1 MESFGPNALRVQSV
15 FPALLDL
22 LDDRLVAALDSA
34 EDLDDHEAS
43 QYWDKVHLMFI
54 LRILVARTS
63 SEIAGAVFRKHKRDE
78 RDDLPY
84 SEVTPSQLSE
94 RLTLFR
100 ELLNSISFGSQH
112 LLDRVSNAYD
122 LSTLETRV
130 LQFLVTCK
138 IQSDSTIQS
147 LLQSGKERG
156 IASDPDIFFS
166 PEIFRYVC
174 GASPL
179 EMKEILDEDHVLV
192 KDRLLVLTLDEFG
205 GSPTLEASDEACRA
219 FLGQDLSTEDKLKLA
234 GTKLLDIIDGPD
246 NGMAADGS
254 KANSHAKNSASRATI
269 QDMLQ
274 SIDLEGSMTPK
285 SADTG
290 DDLEGSSN
298 TSGELVTEADLEG
311 LLDKKLEAPTVKS
324 ALDTEQVISDSKEP
338 RRYTC
343 ELDYL
348 KDQFDLV
355 LQKVIHSRH
364 RIAQDLRNASVPDSR
379 PSWMRTENTPKVSSG
394 ETTAKIRLAQR
405 KIDHSLDLTRKEGT
419 FYPRLELLVDQLGLD
434 AFEKSVLVYLAGSMI
449 SPIFKSCLQNE
460 GSIRSEPP
468 VTVGNLLSV
477 FCNSFSE
484 QVACRTYFYRS
495 SKLIRKGLVKPL
507 VNYNGTDLTDQE
519 LILDRR
525 VLDCIVGLDK
535 ESTEVSQGSNLYE
548 PKVSLDSVVLPH
560 ALKSGIVDA
569 VSHFDQFRR
578 YRKHHPSFDEAIA
591 YGTGLTLMFSGQSGT
606 GKTLTANAIAAKLGK
621 KLLLVN
627 YKALDAGERNNRTE
641 TSRYQS
647 IFREAELSNAI
658 IFFDECE
665 SLFAQRG
672 YGGSS
677 DTTELLTE
685 LERFDGIVFLATNRP
700 FDLDEAMYRRISE
713 VFEFQRPNYLERLD
727 IWRIVTSHESIP
739 CEEDIDW
746 ESIAL
751 QYELTG
757 GFIKN
762 AVIAALLDA
771 VGRDPSSP
779 MITQSDIVD
788 GCKKQVRGALQM
800 MEFDERVVPKAGLDD
815 LIASDSVKKNLEEM
829 VSLEKARGILFSS
842 WGFSDDMRDR
852 QGTTALFWGPSGTGR
867 SRAAEALGF
876 ELGKPLKVVDM
887 PRLLVEKKG
896 RRHSDVSSAIREV
909 FQ

>member
-1 MESFGPNALRVQSV
+1 MESFGTNALRVQRV
-15 FPALLDL
+15 FPALLCL
-22 LDDRLVAALDSA
+22 LDDRLVAALDSI
-34 EDLDDHEAS
+34 EDEELDNS

-63 SEIAGAVFRKHKRDE
+63 SEIAAAVFHKHIDE
-78 RDDLPY
+78 REDLPY

-94 RLTLFR
+94 RLTLFK
-100 ELLNSISFGSQH
+100 ELLKSISFGSEH
-112 LLDRVSNAYD
+112 LLNRVSKAYD
-122 LSTLETRV
+122 LSILETRV

-138 IQSDSTIQS
+138 IQSDSMMQS
-147 LLQSGKERG
+147 LLQSGKEARG
-156 IASDPDIFFS
+156 AASDPDIFYS

-179 EMKEILDEDHVLV
+179 EIKEILDEDHALV
-192 KDRLLVLTLDEFG
+192 KDRLLVLTIDEFG
-205 GSPTLEASDEACRA
+205 GSPTLEASDETCRA
-219 FLGQDLSTEDKLKLA
+219 FLGQDLSTEDSLKLA
-234 GTKLLDIIDGPD
+234 GTKLLAIIDGSEND
-246 NGMAADGS
+246 MAAGDI
-254 KANSHAKNSASRATI
+254 KANSHAKNSASRATV

-274 SIDLEGSMTPK
+274 SIDLEGIMTPK
-285 SADTG
+285 SVDTEE
-290 DDLEGSSN
+290 DLGGSSSD
-298 TSGELVTEADLEG
+298 SGEIGTKADLES
-311 LLDKKLEAPTVKS
+311 LLDKKLDAPTVKS
-324 ALDTEQVISDSKEP
+324 ALDDSQVISDSKEP

-355 LQKVIHSRH
+355 LQKVVHSRH
-364 RIAQDLRNASVPDSR
+364 RIAQDLRKASVPDSR
-379 PSWMRTENTPKVSSG
+379 PSWMRTDNTPKVSSG

-405 KIDHSLDLTRKEGT
+405 KIDLSLELTRKEGT

-434 AFEKSVLVYLAGSMI
+434 ALEKSVLVYLAGSMI

-468 VTVGNLLSV
+468 VTVGNLLTV

-484 QVACRTYFYRS
+484 QVASRTYFYRS
-495 SKLIRKGLVKPL
+495 STLIRKGLVKPL
-507 VNYNGTDLTDQE
+507 VNYNATDLTDQE

-560 ALKSGIVDA
+560 VLKMGIVNA

-627 YKALDAGERNNRTE
+627 YKALDAGSRNSRTE

-700 FDLDEAMYRRISE
+700 FDLDEAVS
-713 VFEFQRPNYLERLD
+713 
-727 IWRIVTSHESIP
+727 
-739 CEEDIDW
+739 
-746 ESIAL
+746 
-751 QYELTG
+751 
-757 GFIKN
+757 
-762 AVIAALLDA
+762 
-771 VGRDPSSP
+771 
-779 MITQSDIVD
+779 
-788 GCKKQVRGALQM
+788 VR
-800 MEFDERVVPKAGLDD
+800 
-815 LIASDSVKKNLEEM
+815 S
-829 VSLEKARGILFSS
+829 
-842 WGFSDDMRDR
+842 
-852 QGTTALFWGPSGTGR
+852 
-867 SRAAEALGF
+867 
-876 ELGKPLKVVDM
+876 
-887 PRLLVEKKG
+887 
-896 RRHSDVSSAIREV
+896 
-909 FQ
+909 